1 MDYDFV
7 AHLDPTLEEDKFLW
21 DALGIN
27 SSSFQIEWRNGKLIR
42 KKDEFEFSIILVK
55 ISLQR

>member
-21 DALGIN
+21 DVLGIN
-27 SSSFQIEWRNGKLIR
+27 STNFHKPWKNGKLIR
-42 KKDEFEFSIILVK
+42 KKSNLSFRL
-55 ISLQR
+55 